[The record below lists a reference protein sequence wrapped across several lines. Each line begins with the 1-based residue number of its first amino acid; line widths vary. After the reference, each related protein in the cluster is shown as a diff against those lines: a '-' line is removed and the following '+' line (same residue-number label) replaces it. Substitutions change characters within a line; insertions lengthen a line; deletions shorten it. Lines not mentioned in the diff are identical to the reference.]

1 MDLERQDVAVAQAK
15 LKRHLEGITMKI
27 GIIGAGNIGA
37 TLARKFVAT
46 GHTVKLAGS
55 KGPEAVR
62 DKAAEVGAV
71 PVVAKD
77 AVKDVA
83 VIILSIPFAK
93 IPDVA
98 GVFVDVPADTV
109 VIDTSNYYPMRDG
122 NIADVDGGKPESV
135 WVSEHLGRPVVKAF
149 NAVLAET
156 LANGGTPSGT
166 ARRIAIPVAAD
177 DAHAMAVAR
186 GLVDETGFDALDA
199 GDLAH
204 SWHQQPG
211 TPAYC
216 TERTLPELQVALSA
230 ADKARAPVDRD
241 ALIKEFMETKTPL
254 SHKQIVARNREVTA
268 VQG

>member
-1 MDLERQDVAVAQAK
+1 MRSAMRTLEKRCEISTAERPALSSRKRWNTSYSARASSAAV
-15 LKRHLEGITMKI
+15 
-27 GIIGAGNIGA
+27 
-37 TLARKFVAT
+37 
-46 GHTVKLAGS
+46 GS
-55 KGPEAVR
+55 SR
-62 DKAAEVGAV
+62 
-71 PVVAKD
+71 
-77 AVKDVA
+77 
-83 VIILSIPFAK
+83 I
-93 IPDVA
+93 
-98 GVFVDVPADTV
+98 
-109 VIDTSNYYPMRDG
+109 
-122 NIADVDGGKPESV
+122 
-135 WVSEHLGRPVVKAF
+135 SEHLGRPVVKAF

-166 ARRIAIPVAAD
+166 AHRIAIPVAAD

-216 TERTLPELQVALSA
+216 TELTLPELQVVLSA

-241 ALIKEFMETKTPL
+241 VLIKGFMETKTPL

-268 VQG
+268 AQG

>member
-1 MDLERQDVAVAQAK
+1 
-15 LKRHLEGITMKI
+15 MKI

-37 TLARKFVAT
+37 TLARKFVAA

-109 VIDTSNYYPMRDG
+109 VTDTSNYYPMRDG

-135 WVSEHLGRPVVKAF
+135 WVSEHLGRPVIKAF

-166 ARRIAIPVAAD
+166 AHRIAIPVAAD

-211 TPAYC
+211 APAYC
-216 TERTLPELQVALSA
+216 TELTLPELQVALSA

-241 ALIKEFMETKTPL
+241 ALIKGFMEAKAPL
-254 SHKQIVARNREVTA
+254 SHDQIVARNREVTA
-268 VQG
+268 AQG

>member
-1 MDLERQDVAVAQAK
+1 
-15 LKRHLEGITMKI
+15 MKI

-37 TLARKFVAT
+37 TLARKFVAA

-55 KGPEAVR
+55 KGSEAVR

-71 PVVAKD
+71 PVSAKD

-98 GVFVDVPADTV
+98 GVFVPADTV

-156 LANGGTPSGT
+156 LTNGGTPSGT
-166 ARRIAIPVAAD
+166 AHRIAIPVAAD

-216 TERTLPELQVALSA
+216 TELTLPELQVVLSA

-241 ALIKEFMETKTPL
+241 VLIKGFMETKTLL

-268 VQG
+268 AQG